1 MERCR
6 GTKEVMRA
14 GLERALRPIWVGG
27 VAGWLDSWGLKRLGG
42 VEGAVGGELLVCFLG
57 KNVLVRGGR
66 GEVAEDRSNLKSDP
80 REHEREV
87 GKAEAVVAAAEG
99 GSMVGKWWC
108 GGAEQAARWAWWP
121 AKEAKGEGRKG
132 GEEAC

>member
-1 MERCR
+1 
-6 GTKEVMRA
+6 MRA

-66 GEVAEDRSNLKSDP
+66 GEAAEGRSNLKSDP

-87 GKAEAVVAAAEG
+87 GKAAEAVVAAAEG

>member
-1 MERCR
+1 ME
-6 GTKEVMRA
+6 
-14 GLERALRPIWVGG
+14 G
-27 VAGWLDSWGLKRLGG
+27 V
-42 VEGAVGGELLVCFLG
+42 VVGELLVYFLG
-57 KNVLVRGGR
+57 KNVLVRGGC
-66 GEVAEDRSNLKSDP
+66 GEAAVDRSNLKSDP

-87 GKAEAVVAAAEG
+87 GKEVAVVVAEG

-108 GGAEQAARWAWWP
+108 GGAEQGARWAWWP

>member
-1 MERCR
+1 M
-6 GTKEVMRA
+6 KEVKRA
-14 GLERALRPIWVGG
+14 GLERALRTIWVGG
-27 VAGWLDSWGLKRLGG
+27 VGGWLDSWGPKRLGG

-57 KNVLVRGGR
+57 KNALVRGGC
-66 GEVAEDRSNLKSDP
+66 GEAAADRSNLKSDP

-87 GKAEAVVAAAEG
+87 GKEAAVAAEG
-99 GSMVGKWWC
+99 GSMVGKWGC
-108 GGAEQAARWAWWP
+108 GGAEQGARWAWRP